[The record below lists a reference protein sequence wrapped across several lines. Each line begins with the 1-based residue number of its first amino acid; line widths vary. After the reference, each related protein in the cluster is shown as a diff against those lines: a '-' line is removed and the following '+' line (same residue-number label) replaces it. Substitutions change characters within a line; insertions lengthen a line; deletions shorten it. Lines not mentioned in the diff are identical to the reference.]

1 MTGVLSLAFKGIL
14 PLSLLEVSSRLCR
27 RPSHFK
33 GSSYSSSAWGLG
45 STPHTPLFLAWATS
59 MDHGGGDSM
68 ATGFLQHGG
77 EGRPS
82 ATAMF
87 SLFCGRSSGNKLSP
101 LHHQPGSGWRSRP
114 ARDPGDQ
121 FLLLQPPAQRITHLF
136 QIGNY
141 FLETFPKQNQS
152 TNQPNTNIFSH
163 TTSRKFLLI
172 SNLSPVCCFYHGSSP
187 LEVLYQIW

>member
-1 MTGVLSLAFKGIL
+1 MCCHRVAEPQSLTCPTDSNHESSISLVGHLNPMTGVLSLAFKGIL

-27 RPSHFK
+27 RPRQHFK

-101 LHHQPGSGWRSRP
+101 LHHQPGSG
-114 ARDPGDQ
+114 
-121 FLLLQPPAQRITHLF
+121 
-136 QIGNY
+136 
-141 FLETFPKQNQS
+141 
-152 TNQPNTNIFSH
+152 
-163 TTSRKFLLI
+163 
-172 SNLSPVCCFYHGSSP
+172 
-187 LEVLYQIW
+187 